1 MTHSNA
7 HTQAL
12 LAATKQAQRT
22 LDQACT
28 FAELH
33 ATAKPLF
40 QRLMRRPG
48 AAPVLVRIVWPGVL
62 QVFDPQTGDVL
73 AESVPGQPEW
83 LKGSRGI

>member
-1 MTHSNA
+1 MSA

-48 AAPVLVRIVWPGVL
+48 AAPVLVRPR
-62 QVFDPQTGDVL
+62 
-73 AESVPGQPEW
+73 S
-83 LKGSRGI
+83 SRKPRVSWAC